1 MPISKKLPTVRD
13 LLLYLKD
20 NYHNLLKERYN
31 ITEEIFT
38 DDDDETFST
47 PQSQMMDF
55 IARKRGCLKQGGE
68 TDYFKTAGVILDDF
82 RSGKIGKITLEKP

>member
-1 MPISKKLPTVRD
+1 MF
-13 LLLYLKD
+13 LKD

-31 ITEEIFT
+31 I
-38 DDDDETFST
+38 DDEAETEVDDEVFST
-47 PQSQMMDF
+47 PQSRMMDL

-82 RSGKIGKITLEKP
+82 RSGKIGKITLERP